1 LDVSSLLCDFSGKV
15 YKGVLANG
23 WPVAVKHIVKN
34 EHAETFLREVTSLS
48 HVRHPNL
55 VSLRGYCDGQEE
67 CFLVYELCING
78 NLSWIQRLQIALGSA
93 CGLWFLHI
101 YPEGCIVHRDVKVGC
116 MIWKTLVH
124 LQI

>member
-1 LDVSSLLCDFSGKV
+1 MYMSYVSTVTCQ
-15 YKGVLANG
+15 NG
-23 WPVAVKHIVKN
+23 YLVS
-34 EHAETFLREVTSLS
+34 TFLGKQE
-48 HVRHPNL
+48 HVLHTL
-55 VSLRGYCDGQEE
+55 IQLLE
-67 CFLVYELCING
+67 INCLLTG
-78 NLSWIQRLQIALGSA
+78 KDKNLSWIQRLQIALGSA